1 MMYLVDTNVISE
13 LRKAHKAEP
22 RVVEWARNRE
32 PQCMYLSVI
41 SVLEIRM
48 GILSVQRRDL
58 TQGNI
63 LQEWFIKKVIP
74 AFSGRILN
82 VDMDVAMRCA
92 ELHVPDPRS
101 DRDALIAATALTH
114 KMSVVT
120 RNCKDF
126 EPMGV
131 PIINPSTGVIPIEV
145 STGTGSPHAR
155 RNGCRACFQ
164 RCTDWQYHMGIPE
177 SLPVYPRH

>member
-13 LRKAHKAEP
+13 LRKAHRAEP

-32 PQCMYLSVI
+32 PQCMY
-41 SVLEIRM
+41 
-48 GILSVQRRDL
+48 
-58 TQGNI
+58 
-63 LQEWFIKKVIP
+63 
-74 AFSGRILN
+74 
-82 VDMDVAMRCA
+82 VAMRCA

-131 PIINPSTGVIPIEV
+131 PIINPWT
-145 STGTGSPHAR
+145 
-155 RNGCRACFQ
+155 C
-164 RCTDWQYHMGIPE
+164 
-177 SLPVYPRH
+177 